1 MEDRPEGRQDQP
13 SWKDQTFQKITYPGP
28 PSLNPRKIGTFLLVL
43 LMVFILGALFF
54 GSWYTIETGEV
65 GVKMRFGKYDMQEV
79 GPGLHFKWP
88 IIEKV
93 KKVDTRVRTIN
104 YVTTRARHEIRGG
117 RGGVLYG
124 SPVTVLDKRGLTV
137 TVELTVQYQL
147 RPQMA
152 AEVLA
157 EYGANYETKLIHP
170 IVRAVV
176 RDVVAEYP
184 AEEIPIKR
192 NEIARRISASIT
204 KQIQE
209 IKGSPFEVIAVQ
221 LRNITLPPRVAQ
233 KIQEVQL
240 AKQEAEKMK
249 ALEEKAQREQKVRLI
264 QAETEKQ
271 ERIKKAEAEKQE
283 KILRAQAE
291 AEARLLQAQAIAE
304 ANRKIAESITPEIL
318 RWRELAVQEKF
329 AEAIAKNPNVRLF
342 YGMEGQGNLHFWLKD
357 FQKEKR
363 D

>member
-1 MEDRPEGRQDQP
+1 MQQ
-13 SWKDQTFQKITYPGP
+13 YP
-28 PSLNPRKIGTFLLVL
+28 NPRRIFTFFIGVIVFLVL
-43 LMVFILGALFF
+43 AIIFF

-65 GVKMRFGKYDMQEV
+65 GVKIRFGKYDMQEV
-79 GPGLHFKWP
+79 LPGLHFKWP
-88 IIEKV
+88 VIEKV
-93 KKVDTRVRTIN
+93 RKVDVRVRTIN
-104 YVTTRARHEIRGG
+104 YVTPRIRHKIESA

-137 TVELTVQYQL
+137 TVELTIQYQL
-147 RPQMA
+147 KPHMA

-157 EYGANYETKLIHP
+157 EYGLNYETKLIHP

-176 RDVVAEYP
+176 RDVIAEYP
-184 AEEIPIKR
+184 AEEIPVKR
-192 NEIARRISASIT
+192 NEIAKRISATIT
-204 KQIQE
+204 SKIQE

-221 LRNITLPPRVAQ
+221 LRNVTLPPRVAQ

-291 AEARLLQAQAIAE
+291 AEARLLQARAIAE
-304 ANRKIAESITPEIL
+304 ANRQIAESITPEIL
-318 RWRELAVQEKF
+318 RWRELAVREKF
-329 AEAIAKNPNVRLF
+329 AEAIARNPNVRLF
-342 YGMEGQGNLHFWLKD
+342 YGMPNNGNFHFWMGDGKSSL
-357 FQKEKR
+357 KEKE
-363 D
+363 

>member
-1 MEDRPEGRQDQP
+1 MENSIKVPVRLISAFVG
-13 SWKDQTFQKITYPGP
+13 
-28 PSLNPRKIGTFLLVL
+28 FLILAVLVVSVL
-43 LMVFILGALFF
+43 F

-65 GVKMRFGKYDMQEV
+65 GVKMRFGKYSMQEV

-88 IIEKV
+88 IIERV
-93 KKVDTRVRTIN
+93 RKVDVRVRTIN
-104 YVTTRARHEIRGG
+104 YVTPRARHKVQGG
-117 RGGVLYG
+117 AGGVLYG
-124 SPVTVLDKRGLTV
+124 SPVSVLDKRGLTV

-147 RPQMA
+147 KPQMA

-157 EYGANYETKLIHP
+157 EYGPNYETKLIHP

-176 RDVVAEYP
+176 RDVIAEYP
-184 AEEIPIKR
+184 AEEIPVKR
-192 NEIARRISASIT
+192 NEIAKRISASIT
-204 KQIQE
+204 KEIQE
-209 IKGSPFEVIAVQ
+209 IKGSPFEVVAVQ

-249 ALEEKAQREQKVRLI
+249 ALEEKARREQQVRLI

-271 ERIKKAEAEKQE
+271 ERIKRAEAEKQE
-283 KILRAQAE
+283 KILKAQAE
-291 AEARLLQAQAIAE
+291 AEARLLQAKAIAE
-304 ANRKIAESITPEIL
+304 ANERIAKSITPEIL

-342 YGMEGQGNLHFWLKD
+342 YGMGGKGNLHFWMGGK
-357 FQKEKR
+357 K
-363 D
+363 